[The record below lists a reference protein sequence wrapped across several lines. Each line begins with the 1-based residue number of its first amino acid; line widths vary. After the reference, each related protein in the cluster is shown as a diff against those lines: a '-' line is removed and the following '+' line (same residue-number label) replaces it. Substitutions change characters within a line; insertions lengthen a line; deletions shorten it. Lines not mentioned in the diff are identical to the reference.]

1 MREGEAIDVEQAS
14 ASIGR
19 LIERRSGERSAANE
33 LEEMYAKSVRRHREK
48 IRRQNRAAWFSHFS
62 ALADSL
68 RASAEAY
75 EARAEA
81 LLEEPDR

>member
-1 MREGEAIDVEQAS
+1 MSVYVPSPTKRAGEGN
-14 ASIGR
+14 
-19 LIERRSGERSAANE
+19 AANE
-33 LEEMYAKSVRRHREK
+33 LQAMYEASARRHREK

-81 LLEEPDR
+81 LLEETDR